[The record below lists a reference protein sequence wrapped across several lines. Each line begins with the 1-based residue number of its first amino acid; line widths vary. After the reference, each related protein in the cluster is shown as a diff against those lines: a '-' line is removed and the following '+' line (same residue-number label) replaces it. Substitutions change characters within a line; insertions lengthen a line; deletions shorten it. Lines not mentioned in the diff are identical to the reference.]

1 MRRTTKGLVSLILC
15 FALIGSAFADWESEG
30 KIDHT
35 SIVQEKLLNEASLAR
50 IIEKVDGDNLTLI
63 QSTGTIALKREE
75 IAEIQGIQ
83 VNSRVRGAMVGAIV
97 GAGIGIPLGI
107 GINGH
112 KPTRKTS
119 AARKIVEGALAGAL
133 VFGGIGALIGAA
145 IGKHK
150 TVYRMDK

>member
-1 MRRTTKGLVSLILC
+1 MQRTTKGLVSFFLC
-15 FALIGSAFADWESEG
+15 FALIGSAFADWEAEG

-35 SIVQEKLLNEASLAR
+35 RLVQVNPLNEASPAR
-50 IIEKVDGDNLTLI
+50 IIEKVDGDSLTLI
-63 QSTGTIALKREE
+63 RPAGTIAFNRED
-75 IAEIQGIQ
+75 IAEIQ
-83 VNSRVRGAMVGAIV
+83 VNSRLRGAMVGAIV

-119 AARKIVEGALAGAL
+119 TAKKIVEGALAGAL

-145 IGKHK
+145 IGKNK
-150 TVYRMDK
+150 TVYRKGY